1 MMLLLLLV
9 IYDQQ
14 HRQQQ
19 HLDIYDVVVVGN
31 LRPTTPITT
40 TFRVKVP
47 LPTFIHPNSPTSHIM
62 CHPPPPHRSELAL
75 S

>member
-1 MMLLLLLV
+1 MMLLLLV

-31 LRPTTPITT
+31 IRPTTPTNNTIN
-40 TFRVKVP
+40 VGN
-47 LPTFIHPNSPTSHIM
+47 I
-62 CHPPPPHRSELAL
+62 
-75 S
+75 